1 MSTVVDVLAAALL
14 IVGSALALIAA
25 IGMFR
30 MPDAYSRIHVAT
42 KPATL
47 AVVCTVGAAVLRVP
61 GLAPTTKLL
70 LAVALQ
76 FWTAPVASHMIG
88 RAAHEAGLRPTEPW
102 AIDEMDGVVETD
114 TVGRTD
120 AVAGADATTGDRVA
134 AEDEPPDGAAA
145 PPSDDG

>member
-1 MSTVVDVLAAALL
+1 VSTVVDVVAAILLLA
-14 IVGSALALIAA
+14 GSALALIAA

-47 AVVCTVGAAVLRVP
+47 AVVCTVGAAMLRVP

-88 RAAHEAGLRPTEPW
+88 RAAHESGLRPEQPW
-102 AIDEMDGVVETD
+102 AVDDMDAADIGTADIETAD
-114 TVGRTD
+114 IPADHDGLDPERSPGPDSPSGR
-120 AVAGADATTGDRVA
+120 A
-134 AEDEPPDGAAA
+134 
-145 PPSDDG
+145 

>member
-14 IVGSALALIAA
+14 LIGSALALIAA

-47 AVVCTVGAAVLRVP
+47 AVVCTVGAAILRVEGP
-61 GLAPTTKLL
+61 APTTKLL

-76 FWTAPVASHMIG
+76 FWTAPVASHMLG
-88 RAAHEAGLRPTEPW
+88 RAAHAAGLRPSEPW
-102 AIDEMDGVVETD
+102 AVDELE
-114 TVGRTD
+114 
-120 AVAGADATTGDRVA
+120 AD
-134 AEDEPPDGAAA
+134 DEAD
-145 PPSDDG
+145 